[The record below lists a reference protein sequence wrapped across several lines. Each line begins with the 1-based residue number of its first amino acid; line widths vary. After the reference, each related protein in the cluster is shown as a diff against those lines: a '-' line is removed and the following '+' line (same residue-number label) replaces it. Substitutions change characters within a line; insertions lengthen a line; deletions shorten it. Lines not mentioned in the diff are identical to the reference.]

1 MSDIFFLKTLRD
13 LFQKAANC
21 TSYIIVLFEFAH
33 CYVENSR
40 VMVEYRICN
49 N

>member
-1 MSDIFFLKTLRD
+1 MGDIFFLKTLRG
-13 LFQKAANC
+13 LFQKVANC
-21 TSYIIVLFEFAH
+21 TPYIIVLFEFAH